1 MKSTPPRK
9 GSIMNQNLSSYRIF
23 YTVANTGNISKA
35 AKELYI
41 SQPAISKSIQKLE
54 ESVGC
59 RLFSRSSRGVVLTDE
74 GQLLYEHVK
83 TAFETLTL
91 GEEKLKRSIELGVG
105 HLKIGVSATLCKY
118 MLLPYLKEFIRQNP
132 HITISIHCQSTN
144 DTLKLLEDDKIDIGL
159 IGKPDN
165 VKNIHFDYLEEIEDI
180 FVATKDYLRNL
191 HARGVRKDEILTS
204 STLMLLD
211 QNNMTRQYIDD
222 YLQEN
227 HIVVH
232 DSIDIS
238 SMDLLIDF
246 ARIGVGVA
254 CVIKS
259 FVQDDLAS
267 GALVEIP
274 LGIPIH
280 KREVGFAYR
289 TNSKPSKSL
298 NEFIQFYQNFL
309 KENLRYLQINSGDFF
324 FIAQLAILLIL
335 HLLHRKNPL
344 YIFVFF
350 QSSIFPILPVKK
362 ADLISFLTIHRVLQ
376 IPWFCQTDVINS
388 AASFGI
394 RYLSSNFPII
404 FMNLKNSCIHAD
416 HIYCKFLFQAFADTQ
431 TCNHH

>member
-1 MKSTPPRK
+1 
-9 GSIMNQNLSSYRIF
+9 
-23 YTVANTGNISKA
+23 
-35 AKELYI
+35 
-41 SQPAISKSIQKLE
+41 
-54 ESVGC
+54 
-59 RLFSRSSRGVVLTDE
+59 
-74 GQLLYEHVK
+74 
-83 TAFETLTL
+83 
-91 GEEKLKRSIELGVG
+91 
-105 HLKIGVSATLCKY
+105 

-267 GALVEIP
+267 GCP
-274 LGIPIH
+274 
-280 KREVGFAYR
+280 R
-289 TNSKPSKSL
+289 
-298 NEFIQFYQNFL
+298 
-309 KENLRYLQINSGDFF
+309 GDSTRHSDSQARGWFRLPHQQQTF
-324 FIAQLAILLIL
+324 QIAQ
-335 HLLHRKNPL
+335 
-344 YIFVFF
+344 
-350 QSSIFPILPVKK
+350 
-362 ADLISFLTIHRVLQ
+362 
-376 IPWFCQTDVINS
+376 
-388 AASFGI
+388 
-394 RYLSSNFPII
+394 
-404 FMNLKNSCIHAD
+404 
-416 HIYCKFLFQAFADTQ
+416 
-431 TCNHH
+431 